1 MTYFVI
7 LELLFIFLPDVSQNF
22 AANLQLSCFLIGNNT
37 LVGGNDCDTKTAQ
50 YAGKLFLTSVYTQ
63 AGFGDSLDTCDNFF
77 VFVNTT
83 AIIQYTDFWN
93 ITKRELIKKTQKSDI

>member
-1 MTYFVI
+1 MTYLRI
-7 LELLFIFLPDVSQNF
+7 THVSQNF

-63 AGFGDSLDTCDNFF
+63 AGFGNSLDTGNNLF
-77 VFVNTT
+77 V
-83 AIIQYTDFWN
+83 
-93 ITKRELIKKTQKSDI
+93 LIFTVFQSDVDGLEN